1 MEQRPIFL
9 CGPSRSGT
17 AVLKSA
23 LNLHETVRISGETH
37 YFDDLR
43 VVLNNKLNSPL
54 SESDR
59 SRTIDYFTALSHRPY
74 GHGGDPAMSTIN
86 RGKFVSLADRLG
98 GKADDFFQAYCQ
110 LNALRDDKSIWGEK
124 TPRHIFR
131 IDEMLS
137 VYPHAKVVCMVRD
150 PRAVTASYRDWK
162 NQGGFDFKK
171 DPDHLN
177 TLNIEQQRT
186 KKSYH
191 PVTISLLW
199 KAQMTAAIK
208 AREKWGREKVR
219 LQRYENLVV
228 SAEQELKDLAEWLG
242 ISFHSKMLKV
252 PMLNSSYAK
261 FNISQGISK
270 EAIERWKEKLPRAEV
285 QIVEKLCRPVMD
297 KLGYKVCTKNS
308 KDLVV
313 AEVFLWF
320 SWPFKVCRA
329 AIMNRKRSGGLL
341 QYIWRRFKLVF
352 S

>member
-17 AVLKSA
+17 AMLKSA
-23 LNLHETVRISGETH
+23 LNLHEAVSICGETH

-43 VVLNNKLNSPL
+43 VVLKKKLNSPL

-59 SRTIDYFTALSHRPY
+59 NRTINYFTALSHRPY
-74 GHGGDPAMSTIN
+74 GHGGDPAMSTIDSE
-86 RGKFVSLADRLG
+86 KFVSLADSLG

-110 LNALRDDKSIWGEK
+110 LNAMSDNKNIWGEK

-131 IDEMLS
+131 IDEILS
-137 VYPHAKVVCMVRD
+137 VYPQGKVVCMVRD

-162 NQGGFDFKK
+162 NQGGFDFEK

-177 TLNIEQQRT
+177 TLTIEQQRT

-191 PVTISLLW
+191 PITISLLW
-199 KAQMTAAIK
+199 KAQMTAAIN
-208 AREKWGREKVR
+208 ARKKWGKEKVR
-219 LQRYENLVV
+219 LQKYENLVMN
-228 SAEQELKDLAEWLG
+228 ADQELKDLAEWLG
-242 ISFHSKMLKV
+242 ISFHHEMLKV
-252 PMLNSSYAK
+252 PMLNSSYTK

-270 EAIERWKEKLPRAEV
+270 EAIERWKVKLPRAEV

-297 KLGYKVCTKNS
+297 KLGYKIYCNNS
-308 KDLVV
+308 KELA
-313 AEVFLWF
+313 AEASLWF

-329 AIMNRKRSGGLL
+329 AIMNRERSGGLL